1 MALNK
6 LKTVVQSQFSLT
18 DIRHYLGAG
27 GKVRLKRFIG
37 STPAFLLDNL
47 RDSHPEMLIVFSNFE
62 DAQFLKSDLEMLGI
76 DDALLFP
83 PTGQKAYAEKEQQ
96 VSDSSVLVQRSEV
109 VEQITNRKNPLVI
122 TSSDAIF
129 EKIASSE
136 DFTRASIKIEKGR
149 EIGFDYLTGLLTDQ
163 QYERVQFVDEPGEF
177 SVRGGIVD
185 VFPFSGDYP
194 IRIELFGDEI
204 DSIREFDA
212 SSQRSVSFLDS
223 ARLVPNIEQLGEGNL
238 QNLPD
243 YFSDNALITLFDRPL
258 IFSDL
263 HERYE
268 FAESRYDSLKEEAKS
283 PDQLFLSP
291 EEFQSLIEN
300 RPQLFT
306 ASLDQETTSDYT
318 LELNAKPQPDFNG
331 TIKLLRQNIAD
342 LSKQGMDTYILCDN
356 EGQRDR
362 FEELLGESSEELR
375 YHLAVETI
383 HKGFILPD
391 AGIAVYTDHQ
401 IFNRYHRPRAPK
413 RKYRGGISFK
423 ELKDLKIGDY
433 VVHVD
438 YGVGQFAGFKTIEV
452 RGAKQEA
459 VALRYQENSILYV
472 NVSNL
477 HKVQKYSGKDG
488 TAPKVTKLG
497 SGEWQRK
504 KAKTKKQVKDI
515 ARDLINLYARRKAMK
530 AHAFS
535 EDSTMQTELEASFMF
550 EETPDQMEVIESVK
564 TDMTKE
570 NPMDRLVCGDVG
582 FGKTEVA
589 VRAAFKAVLDGKQVA
604 VLVPTTILADQH
616 LTTFKERLQHFAVE
630 VEAISRFRDKSEQKE
645 ILKKTERGEIDILI
659 GTHRLT
665 SKDIKFKDLGLLI
678 VDEEQRFGVAVKEKL
693 KELRASVDTL
703 TLTATPIP
711 RTLQFSLM
719 GARDL
724 SVINTPPPNR
734 QPVQTQIHPFDS
746 SLIRD
751 AISQEVSRGGQ
762 VFFIHNRVQNIE
774 EVSGMIRELVP
785 DIRVQFAHGQMT
797 GSKLEKIVHDFYN
810 HKFDVLVSTNIVEN
824 GIDISNAN
832 TMIINRADHFGLA
845 ELHQLRGRV
854 GRSNRKAYC
863 YLLTPPVDMLTPEAR
878 KRLMALEEFSD
889 LGAGFNIAM
898 RDLDIRGAGDILGAE
913 QSGFIN
919 EVGFD
924 MYNKILNDAIK
935 ELKQDEFKDLFSDV
949 DVEVEKPETQVE
961 FDLNALIPHWYV
973 QDNVERLNL
982 YRRLSEAKT
991 EKEIDE
997 WIEEMADRFGPQPD
1011 ELHNLVTATR
1021 IKLFASYLF
1030 LEKVIVRSNRI
1041 WLQSP
1046 KSHTEMGGNFFD
1058 RGVMQE
1064 IMNRLETLNIEDYKL
1079 VQKDDT
1085 VRFVIP
1091 EVSGLKDALDL
1102 LKKLHQPEEVESV
1115 G

>member
-1 MALNK
+1 MALDK
-6 LKTVVQSQFSLT
+6 LKTIIQSEFPLE
-18 DIRHYLGAG
+18 DIHSHLQQAAS
-27 GKVRLKRFIG
+27 VRLKRFIG
-37 STPAFLLDNL
+37 STPAFLLERL
-47 RDSHPEMLIVFSNFE
+47 RQDHPEMLIVFSNFE
-62 DAQFLKSDLEMLGI
+62 DAQFLKSDLEMLGVE
-76 DDALLFP
+76 DTLLFP
-83 PTGQKAYAEKEQQ
+83 PTGQKAYAHQDKQ
-96 VSDSSVLVQRSEV
+96 VSDSSILVQRSEV
-109 VEQITNRKNPLVI
+109 IEQITNRKHPLVI
-122 TSSDAIF
+122 TSSDAVF
-129 EKIASSE
+129 DKIASSE
-136 DFTRASIKIEKGR
+136 AFSEASIKIETGQN
-149 EIGFDYLTGLLTDQ
+149 IGFDHLTEKLVDQ
-163 QYERVQFVDEPGEF
+163 HYERVQFVDEPGEF
-177 SVRGGIVD
+177 AVRGGIID

-223 ARLVPNIEQLGEGNL
+223 ARLVPNVEEISSGNRQSL
-238 QNLPD
+238 FD
-243 YFSDNALITLFDRPL
+243 YFSDYTLLTLFDRPL
-258 IFSDL
+258 IYSDVQ
-263 HERYE
+263 ERYQ
-268 FAESRYDSLKEEAKS
+268 FAESRFESAGEDALP
-283 PDQLFLSP
+283 PDQLYLSP
-291 EEFQSLIEN
+291 EELKSKTEN

-306 ASLDQETTSDYT
+306 ASLDQETEAGFVAE
-318 LELNAKPQPDFNG
+318 LEAKPQPDFNG
-331 TIKLLRQNIAD
+331 TIRLLRQNIED
-342 LSKQGMDTYILCDN
+342 LSKQGMDVYILCDN
-356 EGQRDR
+356 DGQRDR
-362 FEELLGESSEELR
+362 FEELLGERTEKLR
-375 YHLAVETI
+375 YQLSVETI
-383 HKGFILPD
+383 HKGFILPQ
-391 AGIAVYTDHQ
+391 AGVAIYTDHQ

-423 ELKDLKIGDY
+423 ELKDLKIGDF

-438 YGVGQFAGFKTIEV
+438 YGVGKFAGFKTIEV

-459 VALRYQENSILYV
+459 VALRYQEDSILYV

-504 KAKTKKQVKDI
+504 KAKTKKRVKDI

-530 AHAFS
+530 AHAYS
-535 EDSTMQTELEASFMF
+535 NDSGMQTELEASFMY
-550 EETPDQMEVIESVK
+550 EETPDQLETIESVK
-564 TDMTKE
+564 TDMMKE

-589 VRAAFKAVLDGKQVA
+589 IRAAFKAITEGKQVA

-616 LTTFKERLQHFAVE
+616 MNTFKERFQNFAVE
-630 VEAISRFRDKSEQKE
+630 VEAISRFRDKSKQKE
-645 ILKKTERGEIDILI
+645 ILQKTAEGKIDVLI
-659 GTHRLT
+659 GTHRIT
-665 SKDIKFKDLGLLI
+665 SKDVKFKDLGLLI

-693 KELRASVDTL
+693 KELRATVDTL

-734 QPVQTQIHPFDS
+734 QPVQTQIHPFDT

-751 AISQEVSRGGQ
+751 AITQEISRGGQ

-774 EVSGMIRELVP
+774 EISGMIRELVP
-785 DIRVQFAHGQMT
+785 DVRVQFAHGQMT
-797 GSKLEKIVHDFYN
+797 GSKLEKIIHDFYK

-863 YLLTPPVDMLTPEAR
+863 YLMTPPVDMLTPEAR

-889 LGAGFNIAM
+889 LGSGFNIAM
-898 RDLDIRGAGDILGAE
+898 RDLDIRGAGDILGGE

-935 ELKQDEFKDLFSDV
+935 ELKQEEFKDLFSDV
-949 DVEVEKPETQVE
+949 DIEIEKPETQVE
-961 FDLNALIPHWYV
+961 FDLNALIPQWYV
-973 QDNVERLNL
+973 EDNVERLNL
-982 YRRLSEAKT
+982 YRRLSEAT
-991 EKEIDE
+991 NEKEIEE
-997 WIEEMADRFGPQPD
+997 WIEEMADRFGNLPD
-1011 ELHNLVTATR
+1011 ELHNLVLATR
-1021 IKLFASYLF
+1021 IKLIASQLF
-1030 LEKVIVRSNRI
+1030 LQKVIVRSNRM

-1046 KSHTEMGGNFFD
+1046 KADTEMGEHFFEH
-1058 RGVMQE
+1058 GVMQQF
-1064 IMNRLETLNIEDYKL
+1064 MNRLEELKPGEYKL
-1079 VQKDDT
+1079 VQKDDA
-1085 VRFVIP
+1085 VRFVVPDI
-1091 EVSGLKDALDL
+1091 EGLKDALEML
-1102 LKKLHQPEEVESV
+1102 RKLQPTKETEEVA
-1115 G
+1115 

>member
-1 MALNK
+1 MALEK
-6 LKTVVQSQFSLT
+6 LKNVVQQQFPVSEIQSHL
-18 DIRHYLGAG
+18 DRKGKIRLQRFLGSA
-27 GKVRLKRFIG
+27 
-37 STPAFLLDNL
+37 SAFLLEKLRGDN
-47 RDSHPEMLIVFSNFE
+47 PEMVIVFPNFE
-62 DAQFLKSDLEMLGI
+62 DATFLKSDLEMLGVE
-76 DDALLFP
+76 DVLLFP
-83 PTGQKAYAEKEQQ
+83 PTGRKPYAETDKQ

-109 VEQITNRKNPLVI
+109 IESITHRKHPLVI
-122 TSSDAIF
+122 TSSDALF

-136 DFTRASIKIEKGR
+136 DFTDASIRIEKGQ
-149 EIGFDYLTGLLTDQ
+149 EIGFDHLTEILTDQ
-163 QYERVQFVDEPGEF
+163 HYERVKFVDEPGEF
-177 SVRGGIVD
+177 AVRGGIVD
-185 VFPFSGDYP
+185 VFPFAGDYP

-212 SSQRSVSFLDS
+212 ASQRSVSLLDS
-223 ARLVPNIEQLGEGNL
+223 ARLVPNVEQLGTGNRQSL
-238 QNLPD
+238 TE
-243 YFSDNALITLFDRPL
+243 YFSENTVVTLFDKPL
-258 IFSDL
+258 ILNDL
-263 HERYE
+263 HERFE
-268 FAESRYDSLKEEAKS
+268 FAESRYACADENAAPPDRLFLNPEEFSSKIENHGQLFTSSLDQKIKADHTVTLEAKS
-283 PDQLFLSP
+283 
-291 EEFQSLIEN
+291 
-300 RPQLFT
+300 
-306 ASLDQETTSDYT
+306 
-318 LELNAKPQPDFNG
+318 QPDFNG
-331 TIKLLRQNIAD
+331 SIKLLRQNITD
-342 LSKQGMDTYILCDN
+342 LSKQGMDVYILCDN

-362 FEELLGESSEELR
+362 FEELLGERSDELR
-375 YHLAVETI
+375 YHVSVETI
-383 HKGFILPD
+383 HKGFILPE

-401 IFNRYHRPRAPK
+401 IFNRYHRPKTTK

-423 ELKDLKIGDY
+423 ELKDLKIGDF

-459 VALRYQENSILYV
+459 VALRYQEDSILYV

-504 KAKTKKQVKDI
+504 KAKTKKRVKDI

-535 EDSTMQTELEASFMF
+535 DDTSMQTELEAGFMY
-550 EETPDQMEVIESVK
+550 EETPDQLQTIESVK
-564 TDMTKE
+564 EDMMQE

-604 VLVPTTILADQH
+604 MLVPTTILADQH
-616 LTTFKERLQHFAVE
+616 HSTFMERLGNMPVE
-630 VEAISRFRDKSEQKE
+630 IESISRFRDKSKQKE
-645 ILKKTERGEIDILI
+645 ILKKTEEGKIDILI

-678 VDEEQRFGVAVKEKL
+678 VDEEQRFGVSVKEKL

-724 SVINTPPPNR
+724 SVINTPPANR

-746 SLIRD
+746 TLIRD
-751 AISQEVSRGGQ
+751 AITQEVSRGGQ
-762 VFFIHNRVQNIE
+762 VFFVHNRVQNIE

-785 DIRVQFAHGQMT
+785 DVRVQFAHGQMT
-797 GSKLEKIVHDFYN
+797 GSKLEKIVHDFYK
-810 HKFDVLVSTNIVEN
+810 HKFDVLVSTNIIEN
-824 GIDISNAN
+824 GIDIANAN

-863 YLLTPPVDMLTPEAR
+863 YLMTPPVDMLTPEAR

-935 ELKQDEFKDLFSDV
+935 ELKQTEFQDLFSDV
-949 DVEVEKPETQVE
+949 DIEVEKPETQVE
-961 FDLNALIPHWYV
+961 FDLNALIPQWYV
-973 QDNVERLNL
+973 EDNVERLNL
-982 YRRLSEAKT
+982 YRRLSEAKND
-991 EKEIDE
+991 EEINQWMDE
-997 WIEEMADRFGPQPD
+997 ITDRFGPMPD
-1011 ELHNLVTATR
+1011 ELHNLILATQ
-1021 IKLFASYLF
+1021 IKLLASGLF
-1030 LEKVIVRSNRI
+1030 LQKVIIRSNRM

-1046 KSHTEMGGNFFD
+1046 ASNTELGENFFD
-1058 RGVMQE
+1058 RGVIQVL
-1064 IMNRLETLNIEDYKL
+1064 MNRLDELNPEQYKL
-1079 VQKDDT
+1079 VQKDDA

-1091 EVSGLKDALDL
+1091 DIGGLRDALDM
-1102 LKKLHQPEEVESV
+1102 LKKLQPENEAEHVA
-1115 G
+1115 